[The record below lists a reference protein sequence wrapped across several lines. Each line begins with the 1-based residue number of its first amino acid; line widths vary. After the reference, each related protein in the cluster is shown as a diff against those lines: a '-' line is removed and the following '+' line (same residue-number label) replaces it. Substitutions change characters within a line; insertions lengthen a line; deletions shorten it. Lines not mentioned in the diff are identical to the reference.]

1 MVSTYRPPIRDRGK
15 VSGHASFLHRNSGL
29 RARAFMFLGD
39 GVTRFFGLLLSL
51 GGLPLQRWLVRRLGG
66 FAHWVSPRRRQ
77 VARTNLDLVYGQ
89 TMDSAEKDRVVR
101 AHFSHFTCG
110 FLDFLYDQIYWP
122 QARIAAA
129 VKPDAKAKLDE
140 LASYG
145 RGSAVISCHLGNPE
159 LLLRLLTEAGYDGY
173 ALYKG
178 MKSPWFDRYVGR
190 KRLNAGAGLIEIP
203 SSRHSCEQGKRVKHS
218 SHSLRNE
225 LETLWKNNSGVG
237 FVADQHTRGGVRIN
251 VLGVPDT
258 PTQIGAWRYVV
269 ENKIPFLLHVA
280 VYESDGTL
288 TWHCS
293 EIYHIENHGSADETL
308 MYYLQT
314 ANDWFES
321 MIHAYPEQYFW
332 AHRRFDRHH
341 YEQAA

>member
-1 MVSTYRPPIRDRGK
+1 MTAHK
-15 VSGHASFLHRNSGL
+15 VSGHASFLHRNSSL
-29 RARAFMFLGD
+29 SARAWMAAGD
-39 GVTRFFGLLLSL
+39 ATTYFFGALLRV
-51 GGLPLQRWLVRRLGG
+51 GGRPLQNWLVERLGQL
-66 FAHWVSPRRRQ
+66 AHRVSPKRCHI
-77 VARTNLDLVYGQ
+77 AHTNLNLVYGQ
-89 TMDSAEKDRVVR
+89 RKNSAEKNRIVR
-101 AHFSHFTCG
+101 AHFKHFTRG
-110 FLDFLYDQIYWP
+110 FLDFLYDRTYWP

-129 VKPDAKAKLDE
+129 VTPSAQAKLDE
-140 LASYG
+140 LAASNQ
-145 RGSAVISCHLGNPE
+145 GSAVISCHLGNPE

-190 KRLNAGAGLIEIP
+190 KRLRAGAGLMEIP
-203 SSRHSCEQGKRVKHS
+203 SSRHSCENGKRVKHD
-218 SHSLRNE
+218 SHSLRGE
-225 LETLWKNNSGVG
+225 LETLWSQGAGVG
-237 FVADQHTRGGVRIN
+237 FVADQHTRGGIRTR

-269 ENKIPFLLHVA
+269 DNKIPFLLHVA
-280 VYESDGTL
+280 VYEPDGEL

-293 EIYHIENHGSADETL
+293 EIYHITSQGTPEQTL

-332 AHRRFDRHH
+332 AHRRFDRKH
-341 YEQAA
+341 YATA